1 MLFLGTAGSL
11 LAGEDSLAVLVK
23 SKRSDDHVGGV
34 DWEVGLLAV
43 GLFLH
48 DFLNV
53 DAPLSAVN
61 LNDLA
66 FFACLFTALDLDGIS
81 VADWNTARLIFASK
95 LFAQMG

>member
-34 DWEVGLLAV
+34 DREVGLLAV

-53 DAPLSAVN
+53 DAPLSAV
-61 LNDLA
+61 DFSYFA
-66 FFACLFTALDLDGIS
+66 FTILVGATHDLDG
-81 VADWNTARLIFASK
+81 VAVAHGNAADIVFLS
-95 LFAQMG
+95 